1 MTSYHIGEV
10 EFDPDAGEICAQGH
24 VTHLQPQVSSVLV
37 CLLQHKGEVVPKDIL
52 VEEAWHGRHT
62 SDESVTRCI
71 SVLRGHFAGREER
84 NLIETIPKQGYRFIG
99 PVEEDCSHSSSVSIK
114 SQSLPLLINQNSNV
128 SKRAVNLIVTAAAIF
143 LLLSGLIVASDFF
156 TLR

>member
-1 MTSYHIGEV
+1 MTSYRIGEV
-10 EFDPDAGEICAQGH
+10 DFDPDASEICAQGH

-37 CLLQHKGEVVPKDIL
+37 CLLRHKGEVVAKDML
-52 VEEAWHGRHT
+52 VEEAWHGRST
-62 SDESVTRCI
+62 SDQSVTRCI
-71 SVLRGHFAGREER
+71 SLIRGHFADRDER
-84 NLIETIPKQGYRFIG
+84 HLIETIPKKGYRFTG
-99 PVEEDCSHSSSVSIK
+99 PVEEYRLHHSSAPIESESAHL
-114 SQSLPLLINQNSNV
+114 QQTQTSNV